1 MNMIQKLLTAAA
13 VVCTVL
19 PVSQHSLIQAH
30 AKEDTGKYPMACSA
44 YEVDNVNGSGG
55 FDKVSC
61 HSDFSGAVN
70 AMKKL
75 GDDGVVRHAG
85 SYSQT
90 KIIAMNNG
98 IAQAYPFRDGS
109 SMMYYWQ
116 DAGFSSSYASTYSG
130 QHYLM
135 KYFETYSYNTD
146 GTGSA
151 KINLNGFEGYVQLK
165 DVDLIP
171 LRFFTDRLSITLG
184 GNESFYNTPEKPYAI
199 IPEMNRYRCVN
210 NGNYKDMLFDSF
222 LGWSDNG
229 KDAFVFN
236 TSLALPAA
244 EWMKDGTTY
253 YSYNGYD
260 FYTDMGFHNFAGQYY
275 NYYQF
280 LPMRSKTNIPSSVFD
295 QFLDTQNVASSSKLR
310 GQADCFI
317 RAQNDYGVNALMVY
331 AMACLE
337 SAYGTSY
344 YAKNRNNFFGWG
356 AVDSNPDE
364 AASYATVEEGIRK
377 QMSENLAGFLDM
389 NDWRYYGSMVGNK
402 GAGFNLKYASAVYW
416 GMEIAAIAYKIDKQ
430 SCGYNGNLTD
440 HNAVNIGI
448 VTNSKATA
456 SLTKGGPVAY
466 DMLSCNRQYFPV
478 YPVAV
483 LSSEGSYYKTQCTN
497 YVVDGELW
505 FINSSEDVRD
515 YDWNNSVGWISKDDV
530 TLLSEMKE
538 AEPEPE
544 PEPEPEEKIGDAV
557 RTLDGAEREGTVLN
571 LSGRSYQSGLSVRD
585 GNTLSAVLSVC
596 DADYHAVKEIPAA
609 ITMNGDDE
617 AVWSASVD
625 LSQLSEGDY
634 FLKLKYNYAKRSE
647 YNGEYWLGTE
657 SVPES
662 FTAAQTRYIFGTDSN
677 GYITVSVSKIIC
689 ASNEVFD
696 ETSGGCVI
704 ALVSENSV
712 PVDDASM
719 MRGVDAAVYEPES
732 ASVNLRGLAFFR
744 ALDAKEGTV
753 THQLILVN
761 TETQTE
767 LVLDAETDN
776 YDNALAGGAVD
787 LTDVGFSAQ
796 LNLKEIPSG
805 NYYLRIR
812 TVNPERTGEGALF
825 CNLENIDCEIENE
838 RGETVR
844 FFANPLSNYRLEVSV
859 EKQSLDLSE
868 VTKPSRMTSLFGA
881 QDMRIEGSTL
891 VIDGLGVMYQA
902 SMTADDNVSYTMYF
916 EDADG
921 QLYAFEASEKQ
932 SPVDFAKIMGT
943 TQPLTYASF
952 DLSADLS
959 VLHNG
964 TYRMYLQI
972 DTDDYHDVFEMY
984 SITASTLNGNLSDKR
999 ACSVSTSNV
1008 RSRYL
1013 LKIGEGE

>member
-1 MNMIQKLLTAAA
+1 MNIIQKLLLASALL
-13 VVCTVL
+13 CTVF
-19 PVSQHSLIQAH
+19 PVLQHSLIQAH

-61 HSDFSGAVN
+61 HSDFASAVN
-70 AMKKL
+70 AMKKQ

-135 KYFETYSYNTD
+135 KYFETYSYDAN
-146 GTGSA
+146 GTGSV

-165 DVDLIP
+165 DIDLIP
-171 LRFFTDRLSITLG
+171 LRFFTERLSITLG
-184 GNESFYNTPEKPYAI
+184 GNESFYNTPEKPYTI
-199 IPEMNRYRCVN
+199 IPEMNRYRCAD

-244 EWMKDGTTY
+244 EWMNEGTTY

-295 QFLDTQNVASSSKLR
+295 QFLDAQRVSSSSKLR

-364 AASYATVEEGIRK
+364 AASYGSVEEGIRK

-430 SCGYNGNLTD
+430 SCGYNGKLTD

-448 VTNSKATA
+448 VSNDKATA

-466 DMLSCNRQYFPV
+466 DILSCNRKYFPV

-483 LSSEGSYYKTQCTN
+483 LSEDGSYYKTQCTN
-497 YVVDGELW
+497 YVADGEIW

-515 YDWNNSVGWISKDDV
+515 YDWNHSVGWFAKDDV
-530 TLLSEMKE
+530 TLLSDLKE
-538 AEPEPE
+538 AQPE
-544 PEPEPEEKIGDAV
+544 PEPEPEEVIGDTV
-557 RTLDGAEREGTVLN
+557 RTLDTIDRDGTVIN
-571 LSGRSYQSGLSVRD
+571 LSGRSYQSGLSIKE
-585 GNTLSAVLSVC
+585 GNTLNAMLTVC
-596 DADYHAVKEIPAA
+596 DADNHAVKEIPAK
-609 ITMNGDDE
+609 ISMSGEDE
-617 AVWSASVD
+617 AVWSASVNLAD
-625 LSQLSEGDY
+625 LSEGDY
-634 FLKLKYNYAKRSE
+634 FLKLSYTYTKRSE
-647 YNGEYWLGTE
+647 YNGEYWLAAE
-657 SVPES
+657 SIPES
-662 FTAAQTRYIFGTDSN
+662 FTAEERRYIFGSDPN

-696 ETSGGCVI
+696 EQSGGCVI
-704 ALVSENSV
+704 RLVSESGV
-712 PVDDASM
+712 PVDDASL
-719 MRGVDAAVYEPES
+719 MRGVDEAVYEAES
-732 ASVNLRGLAFFR
+732 GSVNLRGLAFFKD
-744 ALDAKEGTV
+744 LDAKEGTI
-753 THQLILVN
+753 THQLILVS
-761 TETQTE
+761 TETQSE
-767 LVLDAETDN
+767 LVFDAETDN
-776 YDNALAGGAVD
+776 YDNALAGGAAD
-787 LTDVGFSAQ
+787 LTDVGFRAK
-796 LNLKEIPSG
+796 LNLNEIPSG

-825 CNLENIDCEIENE
+825 CNLDNIDCEIKNE
-838 RGETVR
+838 QGETVR

-859 EKQSLDLSE
+859 EKQSLDLSD
-868 VTKPSRMTSLFGA
+868 VSKPTRMTSLFGA
-881 QDMRIEGSTL
+881 QGMKIEGSTL
-891 VIDGLGVMYQA
+891 KIDGLGVMYQA
-902 SMTADDNVSYTMYF
+902 AMTAESNVSYTMYF
-916 EDADG
+916 ENEDG
-921 QLYAFEASEKQ
+921 ELYAFEAAEKQ
-932 SPVDFAKIMGT
+932 SPMDFAKIMGT
-943 TQPLTYASF
+943 TEPLTHASF
-952 DLSADLS
+952 DLSADLG
-959 VLHNG
+959 VLHDG

-972 DTDDYHDVFEMY
+972 DTDEYHDVFEMY
-984 SITASTLNGNLSDKR
+984 SITASTLNGHLSDGR
-999 ACSVSTSNV
+999 ACSVTTSNV